1 MIDSPFTQA
10 GPGLY
15 ENGYSPIPIMPNSKL
30 PGTYADES
38 WKAANGWNDYC
49 TTRPRQ
55 LQINYW
61 SKWPNAG
68 VGVACGLGLI
78 CIDIDFEPAMDALLE
93 MLPHSNVQKKGRK
106 GISLFYRGNTDAIR
120 SRNFRTPERVGL
132 VDLLAEGKQT
142 VLPPS
147 IHPDT
152 GEPYYWWTD
161 DTLLDVRL
169 DQLTE
174 LPDDIAERIGEVLKA
189 YGYDPQ
195 ADRRSE
201 PPSEVPDVSQYHS
214 TDFFRKLNEDA
225 LANLH
230 AWVGKLALPK
240 GRWLGAKYRAVA
252 PWRSSG
258 SGRAMAKRHPNLS
271 FDPSGIQ
278 DFGTMETFTPI
289 NVVMK
294 SMELGEAQRDAAV
307 QWLGEQLGYNFGVE
321 IDLRSRRKEAAQMA
335 EAAERDKAR
344 IAAREKA
351 ILEAAPSM
359 EPGSWVE
366 RQMAAGVTPWVKANP
381 QPYEVAMLA
390 MVTGVPATVPAEPA
404 GEAAEDPSTDADHN
418 EITPTM
424 GELEALCHPPGLVGD
439 IMDWIAAS
447 TSSPSRP
454 LALGPALGF
463 VGTLAG
469 RHHAG
474 PTNLRTNLYI
484 VALAPAGYGK
494 DHPRKALSRLA
505 VESGL
510 DRYLGPE
517 GFLSDSALRKTI
529 EHNPSQLSL
538 MDEFGAFIAKIM
550 DRRAGTH
557 QSSIRQMLMQM
568 FTSADSLYKGTA
580 SAAESAVP
588 IYNPNFSIYGTS
600 TPHDFWPSMSGKGI
614 SDGFLP
620 RWLVLTIT
628 GDPADGVEPKATLE
642 PPTKLIEDCR
652 AIITHNGAG
661 NLGDSSSR
669 PILRPRV
676 ADWGVGAKER
686 WMELRLAFR
695 RRGEACSPDL
705 AALWTRTMEVA
716 LRVAHIV
723 AIGVDPIRPVLTRD
737 LVDWAA
743 KLMELSTRHCIV
755 EVSDRL
761 ALNDK
766 QAEYLKVRRWIKEAG
781 SDGVTSSTLKK
792 MVNGEFDLRRL
803 NDITQQLLES
813 KQIEQRF
820 ASTKTGGRPSHR
832 WFAV

>member
-1 MIDSPFTQA
+1 MIESPFAQT

-15 ENGYSPIPIMPNSKL
+15 ENGFNPIPIMPNSKL
-30 PGTYADES
+30 PGQYADDS
-38 WKAANGWNDYC
+38 WRAYKGWNDFC
-49 TTRPRQ
+49 TTRPSQ

-68 VGVACGLGLI
+68 VGVACGMGLI
-78 CIDIDFEPAMDALLE
+78 CIDIDLEAAMTALLE
-93 MLPHSNVQKKGRK
+93 MLPPSNVQKKGRK
-106 GISLFYRGNTDAIR
+106 GISLFYRGNTDVIR
-120 SRNFRTPERVGL
+120 SRNFRTPEKVGL
-132 VDLLAEGKQT
+132 VDLLSEGKQT

-161 DTLLDVRL
+161 DTLMDLRL
-169 DQLTE
+169 DDLTE
-174 LPDDIAERIGEVLKA
+174 LPNDIAERIGEVLKA
-189 YGYDPQ
+189 FGYDPQ
-195 ADRRSE
+195 ADRRYE
-201 PPSEVPDVSQYHS
+201 PPADIPDVSQCHS

-225 LANLH
+225 LSNLH
-230 AWVGKLALPK
+230 AWVPKLALPK

-258 SGRAMAKRHPNLS
+258 SGRPMAKRHPNLS
-271 FDPSGIQ
+271 FDPTGIQ

-294 SMELGEAQRDAAV
+294 AMELGEAQRDAAV

-321 IDLRSRRKEAAQMA
+321 IDLRSRRKEATQMA
-335 EAAERDKAR
+335 EAAAR
-344 IAAREKA
+344 EAARGKA
-351 ILEAAPSM
+351 VIESTPVAS
-359 EPGSWVE
+359 GQSWVE
-366 RQMAAGVTPWVKANP
+366 RQMSEGKTPWVTTTPPKT
-381 QPYEVAMLA
+381 ETTTVAPPSN
-390 MVTGVPATVPAEPA
+390 VPATVPAEPA
-404 GEAAEDPSTDADHN
+404 GELVEDPATDAEHN
-418 EITPTM
+418 EIAPTM
-424 GELEALCHPPGLVGD
+424 AELEALCHPPGLVGD

-484 VALAPAGYGK
+484 VALAPSGYGK
-494 DHPRKALSRLA
+494 DHPRKALQRLA
-505 VESGL
+505 IESGL

-538 MDEFGAFIAKIM
+538 IDEFGGFISKIM

-557 QSSIRQMLMQM
+557 QSSIRQMLMTM
-568 FTSADSLYKGTA
+568 FTSADGMFKGTA
-580 SAAESAVP
+580 AAAESATP

-600 TPHDFWPSMSGKGI
+600 TPFDFWPAMSGKGI

-628 GDPADGVEPKATLE
+628 GDPADGVEPTMSLD

-661 NLGDSSSR
+661 NLPDSSSR

-686 WMELRLAFR
+686 WMELRLAFK
-695 RRGEACSPDL
+695 RRGEKCSPDL
-705 AALWTRTMEVA
+705 AALWTRLMEVA

-723 AIGVDPIRPVLTRD
+723 AIGVDPTKPVLTRD

-743 KLMELSTRHCIV
+743 RLMELSTRHCIV

-781 SDGVTSSTLKK
+781 AAGVTSSALKK

-820 ASTKTGGRPSHR
+820 ASTPTGGRPSHR
-832 WFAV
+832 WFAL